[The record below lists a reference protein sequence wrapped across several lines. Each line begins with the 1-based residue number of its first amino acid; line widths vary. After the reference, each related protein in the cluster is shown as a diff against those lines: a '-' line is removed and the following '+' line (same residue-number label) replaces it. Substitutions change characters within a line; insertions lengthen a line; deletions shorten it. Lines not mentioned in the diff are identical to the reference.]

1 MALGLVEANAMAL
14 FRRNF
19 LRMTASAVA
28 LPALSSLAS
37 ALDYPTHPV
46 HVVAGFPAGTTV
58 DIIARLVS
66 EPLSQ
71 RLGQRFIVDDRPG
84 AASNIATETVATA
97 SPDGYTLLLAVS
109 TNAINATLYK
119 NLRFDFVRDIVPIGM
134 IGTATFVLVVPPSLP
149 AKTLVEFIAY
159 AKANP
164 GKIYMATQG
173 IGTPPHV
180 AGELL
185 KMMTG
190 ISFVHVPYKTALMP
204 DLLAGRV
211 QFYFSPTP
219 LAVGYIR
226 DGRLRALG
234 VTSATRSA
242 ALPDVPAIAEF
253 LPGYEVDGWLGIGAP
268 KGTSTEIVEKLNAE
282 IIAIVADAKVKARLL
297 DLGVRSKPMSS
308 AEFEKFIA
316 ADVQKWAK
324 VIRFAGIKAE

>member
-185 KMMTG
+185 RMMTG

-268 KGTSTEIVEKLNAE
+268 KGTSTEIVERLNTE

>member
-185 KMMTG
+185 RMMTG

-268 KGTSTEIVEKLNAE
+268 KGTSTEIVERLNTE

-297 DLGVRSKPMSS
+297 DLGVGSKPMSS

>member
-1 MALGLVEANAMAL
+1 
-14 FRRNF
+14 
-19 LRMTASAVA
+19 
-28 LPALSSLAS
+28 
-37 ALDYPTHPV
+37 
-46 HVVAGFPAGTTV
+46 V

-97 SPDGYTLLLAVS
+97 SPDGYTLLLAVA
-109 TNAINATLYK
+109 TNAINTTLYK

-134 IGTATFVLVVPPSLP
+134 IGTAPFVLVVPPSLP

-185 KMMTG
+185 RMMTG
-190 ISFVHVPYKTALMP
+190 ISFVHVPNKTALMP

-268 KGTSTEIVEKLNAE
+268 KGTSTEIVERLNTE

-297 DLGVRSKPMSS
+297 DLGVGSKPMSS

>member
-268 KGTSTEIVEKLNAE
+268 KGTSTEIVERLNTE

-297 DLGVRSKPMSS
+297 DLGVGSKPMSS

>member
-1 MALGLVEANAMAL
+1 MALV
-14 FRRNF
+14 RRNF
-19 LRMTASAVA
+19 LRISASAVA

-66 EPLSQ
+66 APLSQ

-149 AKTLVEFIAY
+149 TKTFVEFITY

-226 DGRLRALG
+226 DGRLRALA
-234 VTSATRSA
+234 VTGATRSA

-268 KGTSTEIVEKLNAE
+268 KGTSTEIVERLNTE

-297 DLGVRSKPMSS
+297 DLGVESKPMSS

-324 VIRFAGIKAE
+324 VIKFAGIKAE

>member
-1 MALGLVEANAMAL
+1 MAL

-119 NLRFDFVRDIVPIGM
+119 NLRFDFVRDIVPVGM

-268 KGTSTEIVEKLNAE
+268 KGTSTEIVERLNTE

-297 DLGVRSKPMSS
+297 DLGVGSKPMSS

>member
-1 MALGLVEANAMAL
+1 MKLL
-14 FRRNF
+14 RRNF
-19 LRMTASAVA
+19 LCMTASAVA
-28 LPALSSLAS
+28 LPALPGLAS
-37 ALDYPTHPV
+37 ALDYPTRPV
-46 HVVAGFPAGTTV
+46 HVVVGFPAGTTV
-58 DIIARLVS
+58 DIIARLVC

-97 SPDGYTLLLAVS
+97 EPDGYTLLLAVS
-109 TNAINATLYK
+109 SNAINATLYK
-119 NLRFDFVRDIVPIGM
+119 ILRFDFVRDIVPVGR
-134 IGTATFVLVVPPSLP
+134 IGTNPFVLVVPPSLP
-149 AKTLVEFIAY
+149 VKTIVEFIAY
-159 AKANP
+159 AKTNP
-164 GKIYMATQG
+164 GKLYMASQG

-180 AGELL
+180 SGELL

-190 ISFVHVPYKTALMP
+190 INFVHVPYKDALMP

-253 LPGYEVDGWLGIGAP
+253 VPGYEVNGWLGVGAP
-268 KGTSTEIVEKLNAE
+268 RGTSTEIIDRLNAE
-282 IIAIVADAKVKARLL
+282 IVALTTEPNVKARLL
-297 DLGVRSKPMSS
+297 DLGVESKPMTP
-308 AEFEKFIA
+308 AEFGKFIA
-316 ADVQKWAK
+316 AEVEKWAK
-324 VIRFAGIKAE
+324 VIKFANIKAE